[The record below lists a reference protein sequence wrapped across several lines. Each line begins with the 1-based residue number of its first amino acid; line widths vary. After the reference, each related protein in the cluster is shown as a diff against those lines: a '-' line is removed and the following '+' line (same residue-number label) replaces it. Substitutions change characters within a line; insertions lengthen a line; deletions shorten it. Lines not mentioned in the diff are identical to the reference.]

1 MPLHKMLRK
10 TGNVLLAIGALL
22 TFAAAV
28 LASVG
33 SALDKESK
41 AFVDASVP
49 AIVSGWDIGELQK
62 RASDEFNNS
71 VDNTD
76 MKRYFA
82 ILRKMGTLREY
93 RGSTGE
99 AQIDLSFLNG
109 VEVTALYSASA
120 DFDEGAVDLQLSLIK
135 QKGQWQILGIR
146 ITPRELADD
155 NNTI

>member
-10 TGNVLLAIGALL
+10 TGNFLLAIGALL
-22 TFAAAV
+22 AFTAAV
-28 LASVG
+28 MASVG

-41 AFVDASVP
+41 AFVDAAVP
-49 AIVSGWDIGELQK
+49 AIVSGWDVRELQK

-71 VDNTD
+71 VDNAELE
-76 MKRYFA
+76 RYFA

-99 AQIDLSFLNG
+99 AQITLSFLND
-109 VEVTALYSASA
+109 VAITALYAASA
-120 DFDEGAVDLQLSLIK
+120 DCDEGAVDLQLSLIK

-146 ITPRELADD
+146 ITPRELTDD